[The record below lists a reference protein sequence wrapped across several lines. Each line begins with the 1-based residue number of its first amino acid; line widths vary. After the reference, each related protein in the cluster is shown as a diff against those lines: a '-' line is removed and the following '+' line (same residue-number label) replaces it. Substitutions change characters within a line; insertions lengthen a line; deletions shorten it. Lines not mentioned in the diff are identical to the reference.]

1 MATKNNITGDE
12 IKSKILSKQGRD
24 NWDIVFAKKTAI
36 EWAKLDEIVTLDP
49 ESFENGDGITIETPI
64 SYTEYSKRTSSANP
78 STKKNIN

>member
-12 IKSKILSKQGRD
+12 IKSKTLSKQGRD

-64 SYTEYSKRTSSANP
+64 SYTEYSKRIVSANP